1 MILLLMRL
9 MVENGRGLRAHP
21 DLLILYI
28 LYVNYSTYLGSAG
41 LPILL
46 QNLRLLSVHR
56 GDVTL

>member
-1 MILLLMRL
+1 MRL
-9 MVENGRGLRAHP
+9 MIENGRGLRAHP
-21 DLLILYI
+21 DLLI